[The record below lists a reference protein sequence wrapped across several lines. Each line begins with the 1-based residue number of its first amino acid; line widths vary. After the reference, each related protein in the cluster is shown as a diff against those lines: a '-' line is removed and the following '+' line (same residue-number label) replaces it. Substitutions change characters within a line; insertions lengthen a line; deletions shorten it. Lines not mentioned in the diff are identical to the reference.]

1 MGERNLREQGET
13 NGFGQLEDKV
23 MKTAAQFFGEDLLPY
38 IGVKGKIL
46 TVAPTEHVH
55 LEMRRLEEDFNFI
68 MEKGAIRHL
77 EFESDSIT
85 EQDLRRFREYE
96 AYIGMIY
103 SAPVMTTVICTSNT
117 KVQKKELI
125 NGDSV
130 YRIEVVRLR
139 DRNAD
144 KVFKKLRQKIHKG
157 KRLRRRDI
165 FPLLLTP
172 LMSGDMEMS
181 ERIYQGMEFLQ
192 CEELQVSADERKR
205 MQSVLYAL
213 AVKFLSRN
221 ELERIK
227 ERIGMTVLGK
237 MLLEEG
243 IEKGIEKGIEQGME
257 QGIEKGVKQG
267 QGRVNALIVKLAEA
281 GRMEDIVR
289 AASDREYQDRLFSE
303 FGL

>member
-1 MGERNLREQGET
+1 MKETCVSRRNKWIRSVGGQGNE
-13 NGFGQLEDKV
+13 NSSSVFRGGS
-23 MKTAAQFFGEDLLPY
+23 ASY

-144 KVFKKLRQKIHKG
+144 KVFK
-157 KRLRRRDI
+157 
-165 FPLLLTP
+165 
-172 LMSGDMEMS
+172 
-181 ERIYQGMEFLQ
+181 
-192 CEELQVSADERKR
+192 
-205 MQSVLYAL
+205 
-213 AVKFLSRN
+213 N
-221 ELERIK
+221 
-227 ERIGMTVLGK
+227 
-237 MLLEEG
+237 
-243 IEKGIEKGIEQGME
+243 
-257 QGIEKGVKQG
+257 
-267 QGRVNALIVKLAEA
+267 
-281 GRMEDIVR
+281 
-289 AASDREYQDRLFSE
+289 
-303 FGL
+303 

>member
-1 MGERNLREQGET
+1 
-13 NGFGQLEDKV
+13 
-23 MKTAAQFFGEDLLPY
+23 
-38 IGVKGKIL
+38 
-46 TVAPTEHVH
+46 
-55 LEMRRLEEDFNFI
+55 
-68 MEKGAIRHL
+68 
-77 EFESDSIT
+77 
-85 EQDLRRFREYE
+85 
-96 AYIGMIY
+96 
-103 SAPVMTTVICTSNT
+103 
-117 KVQKKELI
+117 
-125 NGDSV
+125 
-130 YRIEVVRLR
+130 
-139 DRNAD
+139 
-144 KVFKKLRQKIHKG
+144 
-157 KRLRRRDI
+157 
-165 FPLLLTP
+165 
-172 LMSGDMEMS
+172 
-181 ERIYQGMEFLQ
+181 
-192 CEELQVSADERKR
+192 

-257 QGIEKGVKQG
+257 QGVKQG

>member
-1 MGERNLREQGET
+1 
-13 NGFGQLEDKV
+13 
-23 MKTAAQFFGEDLLPY
+23 
-38 IGVKGKIL
+38 
-46 TVAPTEHVH
+46 
-55 LEMRRLEEDFNFI
+55 

-117 KVQKKELI
+117 KIQKKELI

-213 AVKFLSRN
+213 AVKFVSRN

-257 QGIEKGVKQG
+257 QGVKQG

>member
-1 MGERNLREQGET
+1 M
-13 NGFGQLEDKV
+13 
-23 MKTAAQFFGEDLLPY
+23 
-38 IGVKGKIL
+38 
-46 TVAPTEHVH
+46 
-55 LEMRRLEEDFNFI
+55 
-68 MEKGAIRHL
+68 
-77 EFESDSIT
+77 
-85 EQDLRRFREYE
+85 
-96 AYIGMIY
+96 
-103 SAPVMTTVICTSNT
+103 
-117 KVQKKELI
+117 
-125 NGDSV
+125 
-130 YRIEVVRLR
+130 VRLR

-257 QGIEKGVKQG
+257 QGVKQG

-289 AASDREYQDRLFSE
+289 AASDREYQDHLFSE